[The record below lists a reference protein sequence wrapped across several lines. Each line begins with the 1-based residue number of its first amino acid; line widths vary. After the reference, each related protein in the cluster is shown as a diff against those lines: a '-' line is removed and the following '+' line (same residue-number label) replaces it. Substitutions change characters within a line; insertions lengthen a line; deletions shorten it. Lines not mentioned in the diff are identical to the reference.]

1 MKRRDFFKRIGI
13 GAAAVVATPSL
24 LGSIKEEPKQVG
36 VGTWEQ
42 IREENIHPHYAKYSM
57 PLFVT
62 TTKPTKISEPGDA
75 IEIHIDE
82 CLRIGDVVYIPP
94 QYTNKDILSMYM
106 VTQDLNYF
114 RVGGAWDYKIMP
126 LDGTNRVAKSIRKGI
141 KLEIGPNLVI
151 ENKT

>member
-13 GAAAVVATPSL
+13 GAAAITAAPILANVKPEEQEWAGSGDMHPYSIDGHGAPS
-24 LGSIKEEPKQVG
+24 
-36 VGTWEQ
+36 
-42 IREENIHPHYAKYSM
+42 
-57 PLFVT
+57 FVT
-62 TTKPTKISEPGDA
+62 TTKPTKISESGDS

-82 CLRIGDVVYIPP
+82 CLRIGDILYIPP

-141 KLEIGPNLVI
+141 KLEIGPNLVL
-151 ENKT
+151 ENKE